1 MKNNEKG
8 QIVVMAG
15 FFMFILL
22 ALFALAADVG
32 IVYLWEKRLQRC
44 VDAAAL
50 AGGQEYQQKLSV
62 DLRPQAEAQAHA
74 RAITI
79 QYAALNRADINNVTV
94 TFLDELNNEVPG
106 TDRTAETVQVD
117 ATDTVPLMF
126 AKLLGITSEQ
136 IAVSA
141 AARITIREGNW
152 PWGPPESSNPRP
164 W

>member
-50 AGGQEYQQKLSV
+50 AGGQDYQQELSV
-62 DLRPQAEAQAHA
+62 NSRPQADAQAHA
-74 RAITI
+74 RAIAI
-79 QYAALNRADINNVTV
+79 QYAGLNEVDNVTV
-94 TFLDELNNEVPG
+94 TFLDELNDEVPG
-106 TDRTAETVQVD
+106 TDGIAETVQVD

-136 IAVSA
+136 IEASA
-141 AARITIREGNW
+141 AARITIREEGGW
-152 PWGPPESSNPRP
+152 PWGPPESSNPIS